1 MNLNL
6 PLWQEAWPLHLPVI
20 SASYVLAVRLVSRM
34 MLLYHSQPFVVYHL
48 DYCYRRCYLWYYL
61 YFYYYYFL
69 HSDDLYIVCHWLQ
82 KSYNKIHFC
91 FEKSF
96 RIHHNLIFSY
106 RHRQQKQYTARLT
119 LTLVLVLTGVQSRTY
134 QIGFFGNFFSIIL
147 TFLDQKRKETFFRIK
162 IEWSKAQMLKEV
174 IKNDWTSGGWYIRSY
189 TITTIEEGW
198 FMYLFI
204 HIFSEKPCSYS
215 LITLSCGING
225 IPAQRYQWTLITRF
239 DCIQCQRFL
248 DHMQKTLQYDAE
260 HQQANWYGAFLYFRA
275 GTGWRYSGIC
285 NWNKK
290 KSSLVESCDWAR
302 EGR

>member
-162 IEWSKAQMLKEV
+162 IEWSKAST
-174 IKNDWTSGGWYIRSY
+174 N
-189 TITTIEEGW
+189 
-198 FMYLFI
+198 
-204 HIFSEKPCSYS
+204 
-215 LITLSCGING
+215 
-225 IPAQRYQWTLITRF
+225 AQ
-239 DCIQCQRFL
+239 
-248 DHMQKTLQYDAE
+248 
-260 HQQANWYGAFLYFRA
+260 G
-275 GTGWRYSGIC
+275 S
-285 NWNKK
+285 NKK
-290 KSSLVESCDWAR
+290 WLNKWWLVHSVIYNYNNR
-302 EGR
+302 GRMIYVLVYSHILWKAMFILTYHSFVWH